1 MITLEAKTLAIRD
14 RVVLRDVHLAL
25 RPGERVAVVGA
36 SGAGKTTL
44 LKALV
49 GLLPAHLHV
58 NGVRVTNPRAAVEAG
73 VGMVFQN
80 PDDQLFSDTVGNDVA
95 YGPRNLGVRAEE
107 LLQRVIDALTVVQLG
122 NLANRPIET
131 LSFGER
137 KRTCLAGVLAMRPRV
152 LLLDEPTAGLDP
164 AAEAELLAHLRHLS
178 VTVVC
183 ATHAM
188 HQVPF
193 LADRVLVLDGGR
205 IVADGPTAG
214 VLGDH
219 DLLLRARLR
228 AHLPWT
234 PPSSS

>member
-1 MITLEAKTLAIRD
+1 VIALEARTLGPRG
-14 RVVLRDVHLAL
+14 RVVLRDVRLVL

-49 GLLPAHLHV
+49 GLLPATLQI

-73 VGMVFQN
+73 VGLVFQN
-80 PDDQLFSDTVGNDVA
+80 PDDQLFADTVGDDVA
-95 YGPRNLGVRAEE
+95 YGPRNLGLHADEIAR
-107 LLQRVIDALTVVQLG
+107 RVGDALALVRLDA
-122 NLANRPIET
+122 LAMRPIET

-137 KRTCLAGVLAMRPRV
+137 KRACLAGVLAMRPRV

-164 AAEAELLAHLRHLS
+164 AAEAELLAHLRGIDA
-178 VTVVC
+178 TVVC

-193 LADRVLVLDGGR
+193 LADRVLLLEGGR
-205 IVADGPTAG
+205 IAADGPTAG

-219 DLLLRARLR
+219 DLLVRARLR
-228 AHLPWT
+228 APEDAAR
-234 PPSSS
+234 